1 MPIQKVKASVGHQE
15 IIFETG
21 RVAKQAG
28 GAIWLQCGG
37 TVVLATA
44 VAAKEPK
51 EEQDFFPLTVDYRER
66 FYAAGKIPGGY
77 FKREGRPTEVE
88 ILRSRLIDRPIRPLF
103 PEDYF
108 NEVQVMA
115 IVLSSDGENQ
125 PDVLALNAASAAL
138 MISEIPFNTPVAA
151 VRVGLIEGNFAV
163 NLGRA
168 QMEQSKMELLVVAT
182 ESKIVMLEASAQE
195 VPEDQMAQAILF
207 AHHEIKKI
215 IAAQKELVQ
224 KAGKTKKTVAKLA
237 IAAEIEK
244 KFRAG
249 VEGEFEKIYLLG
261 SKEAREEATKALYK
275 KLVSGLDTTAE
286 DFSESKLKIFF
297 DRLENEKMRDYIL
310 KQKKRPD
317 GRGFHDIRTITCEVG
332 VLPRTHGSALFTR
345 GQTQSLCAATLGTGQ
360 DEQTIE
366 TLEGELNKRFILHY
380 NFPSFSVGECGRNSG
395 PGRREIGHG
404 ALAEKSLEA
413 VIPSAEDFPYTI
425 RVVSDIL
432 ESNGSSSMASVCA
445 GTLCLMDA
453 GVPLKAPVAGIAL
466 GLVTQ
471 PGKFQVLTDLA
482 GIEDHHGDMDFK
494 AAGTRKGLTS
504 LQMDLKIDGITEE
517 ILKQCFVQAKEARM
531 RILDLIEA
539 TIAAP
544 RKDLSEFAPRI
555 TTLRIN
561 PEKIGELIG
570 PGGKNIRKIVEE
582 TGAKIDIED
591 DGRVFVAAT
600 DAKASEAAIA
610 RIQGVTEE
618 AEIGKIYQGK
628 VQKLM
633 NFGAFVEIIPGLDG
647 LCHVSEVSEGFVKS
661 VADYVRVGDII
672 PVKVINVDEN
682 GKISLSVKQAKEGGL
697 EMLPPDVERD
707 VISESRPRDGGRSR
721 DRGDRPRRR

>member
-1 MPIQKVKASVGHQE
+1 MSIQKVKASVGNQE
-15 IIFETG
+15 IILETG

-28 GAIWLQCGG
+28 GAVWLQCGG

-66 FYAAGKIPGGY
+66 LYAAGKIPGGY
-77 FKREGRPTEVE
+77 FKREGRPTELE
-88 ILRSRLIDRPIRPLF
+88 ILKSRLIDRPLRPLF

-125 PDVLALNAASAAL
+125 PDVLAMSAASAAL
-138 MISEIPFNTPVAA
+138 MISEIPFNTPLGT
-151 VRVGLIEGNFAV
+151 VRVGLIDGQFAA
-163 NLGRA
+163 NSSRQ
-168 QMEQSKMELLVVAT
+168 QMEQSKMELIVTAT
-182 ESKIVMLEASAQE
+182 ESKIMMLEAAAQE
-195 VPEDQMAQAILF
+195 ISEDQMAQAILF
-207 AHHEIKKI
+207 AHNEIKKI

-224 KAGKTKKTVAKLA
+224 KAGKTKKTVAKLT
-237 IAAEIEK
+237 IAADIEK
-244 KFRAG
+244 KLRAG

-261 SKEAREEATKALYK
+261 SKEAREEATKALYQ
-275 KLVSGLDTTAE
+275 KLLSSLDATAE
-286 DFSESKLKIFF
+286 DFSESKIKIFF

-317 GRGFHDIRTITCEVG
+317 GRGFNDIRTISCEVG

-366 TLEGELNKRFILHY
+366 TLEGEVTKRFILHY
-380 NFPSFSVGECGRNSG
+380 NFPSFSVGECGRNFG

-404 ALAEKSLEA
+404 ALAERSLEA

-494 AAGTRKGLTS
+494 AAGTRKGLTA

-517 ILKQCFVQAKEARM
+517 ILKQCLVQAKEARM

-539 TIAAP
+539 TLAAP
-544 RKDLSEFAPRI
+544 RKDLSEYAPRI
-555 TTLRIN
+555 TMLRIN

-618 AEIGKIYQGK
+618 PEIGKIYQGK

-633 NFGAFVEIIPGLDG
+633 NFGAFVEIIPGVDG

-661 VADYVRVGDII
+661 VADYVKVGDII
-672 PVKVINVDEN
+672 PVKVISVDDN

-707 VISESRPRDGGRSR
+707 VISESRPRD
-721 DRGDRPRRR
+721 RGDRPRRR